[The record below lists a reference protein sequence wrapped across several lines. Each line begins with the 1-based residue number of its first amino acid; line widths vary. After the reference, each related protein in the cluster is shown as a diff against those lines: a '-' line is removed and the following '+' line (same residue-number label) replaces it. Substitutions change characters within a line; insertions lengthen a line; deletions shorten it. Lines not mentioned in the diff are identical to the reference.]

1 MDTLEWTL
9 WPARWAILLIGLLA
23 QLAALVLAVRREG
36 ARACSTLPSPQ
47 RACRPESSPSPDSKA
62 TYDFTP
68 AMAAAP
74 GPPAGAHEATP
85 GDYPDEIPPR
95 MPCVFRIS
103 RGLLLTGG
111 ALVATFA
118 LLERDM
124 LLLAGQMLALPLLW
138 PRQR

>member
-9 WPARWAILLIGLLA
+9 WPARWALLLIGLLA

-47 RACRPESSPSPDSKA
+47 RACHHESSPSPDSKA
-62 TYDFTP
+62 AYDFTP

-74 GPPAGAHEATP
+74 GPPAGAHTTMSGEYPGTTP
-85 GDYPDEIPPR
+85 SPTASDLRIP
-95 MPCVFRIS
+95 

-118 LLERDM
+118 LPERDM
-124 LLLAGQMLALPLLW
+124 LLLAGQVLALPLLW
-138 PRQR
+138 TRLR